1 MLIVGRCAAIG
12 HHHAQVPPIQAVW
25 KMSNLRRLIGL
36 PPTVTHTV
44 TQQSGSLSVRSFCSV
59 VPIDTQTHK
68 PAWLHRCF
76 HDVRSFIKLQQ
87 SSSCKI
93 CKNTGRGKTI
103 EDWSPAIKQQLET
116 HTHTQACCFVRH
128 SEISQIISSHIAHF
142 TTSQSPS
149 ARGSL

>member
-12 HHHAQVPPIQAVW
+12 HQVPPIQAVW

-36 PPTVTHTV
+36 PPTVTHTA
-44 TQQSGSLSVRSFCSV
+44 TQQSGSLSVRSFCGV

-68 PAWLHRCF
+68 PARLHRCF
-76 HDVRSFIKLQQ
+76 HDVRGFIKLQQ

-93 CKNTGRGKTI
+93 CKNTGRGKMIWGLKSSNKAATTN
-103 EDWSPAIKQQLET
+103 T